1 MDRPLV
7 GRLVLVVEDE
17 PIIALDIVH
26 GLTEAGARVVSAR
39 TLADALNKAQEPELS
54 AAVLDHKLSSD
65 DTSEVCTLLEGRN
78 IPFVLYSGFSRL
90 DGACG
95 RAAIVPK
102 PASPHVLVTTLVGL
116 LRSRPIA
123 N

>member
-1 MDRPLV
+1 MHRPLL

-17 PIIALDIVH
+17 PLTALDIVH

-39 TLADALNKAQEPELS
+39 TLADALDKAQEPELS

-65 DTSEVCTLLEGRN
+65 DTSEVCAALEGRN
-78 IPFVLYSGFSRL
+78 IPFVLYSGFSKIG
-90 DGACG
+90 DAYG
-95 RAAIVPK
+95 RGAIVPK
-102 PASPHVLVTTLVGL
+102 PASAHLLVTTLVGL
-116 LRSRPIA
+116 LQKRPIA

>member
-17 PIIALDIVH
+17 PLIALDIEN

-39 TLADALNKAQEPELS
+39 TLTDALDKVHDPELS
-54 AAVLDHKLSSD
+54 AAVLDHQLSSD
-65 DTSEVCTLLEGRN
+65 DTSEVSAALEGRN

-90 DGACG
+90 GGACG
-95 RAAIVPK
+95 RGAIVAK
-102 PASPHVLVTTLVGL
+102 PASAHLLVTTLVGL
-116 LRSRPIA
+116 LQNRPIA
-123 N
+123 H

>member
-7 GRLVLVVEDE
+7 GRTVLVVEDE
-17 PIIALDIVH
+17 PLIALDIVH
-26 GLTEAGARVVSAR
+26 GLAEAGARVVSAR
-39 TLADALNKAQEPELS
+39 TLPDALNKAQELELS

-65 DTSEVCTLLEGRN
+65 DTSEVCAALERRN

-95 RAAIVPK
+95 RAAIVAK
-102 PASPHVLVTTLVGL
+102 PASPHVLVSTLVGL